1 MAYNKDKSGKRH
13 RRWHLPKFDDVQ
25 GLAKTKIALAI
36 LILCKQR
43 IPKKNLRIIPEILY
57 LSHHILRWRITRRRV
72 ASGTKGDICQ
82 NSTTFKDSPK
92 PKLLLQFWFFA
103 SKECQ
108 KKSQDNSW
116 DIFFWCFGDVLSSR
130 TVASQVFSA
139 IGSLTSVFGMRT
151 GEPSLH
157 CHQTRLM
164 IFKNHHN
171 CIITFVVYFSAFAFI
186 STNEEL
192 IL

>member
-1 MAYNKDKSGKRH
+1 MCLHIFCFETNQNFFAKKSNHK
-13 RRWHLPKFDDVQ
+13 
-25 GLAKTKIALAI
+25 
-36 LILCKQR
+36 LI
-43 IPKKNLRIIPEILY
+43 
-57 LSHHILRWRITRRRV
+57 ILRWRITRIRV
-72 ASGTKGDICQ
+72 TSDTK
-82 NSTTFKDSPK
+82 NS
-92 PKLLLQFWFFA
+92 
-103 SKECQ
+103 
-108 KKSQDNSW
+108 KKNLRNYPE
-116 DIFFWCFGDVLSSR
+116 IFFWCFGDVLSSR